1 MCVAFPGKVLSC
13 DGSHAR
19 VDFSGSVVNVNI
31 SLVSVEPGDYVLVH
45 AGMAIQKVEREE
57 AENWIDLFRE
67 IGEAGQEAEER
78 SPEERYNGMEPD
90 AGTGKGERP

>member
-67 IGEAGQEAEER
+67 IEAAGQE
-78 SPEERYNGMEPD
+78 PEERNLKERDNAMET
-90 AGTGKGERP
+90 GTGSGKGERP

>member
-67 IGEAGQEAEER
+67 IGEAGQEPEER

-90 AGTGKGERP
+90 AGIGKGERP

>member
-67 IGEAGQEAEER
+67 IGEAGLE
-78 SPEERYNGMEPD
+78 PEERGLKEQETAMESGD
-90 AGTGKGERP
+90 GSGKGERP